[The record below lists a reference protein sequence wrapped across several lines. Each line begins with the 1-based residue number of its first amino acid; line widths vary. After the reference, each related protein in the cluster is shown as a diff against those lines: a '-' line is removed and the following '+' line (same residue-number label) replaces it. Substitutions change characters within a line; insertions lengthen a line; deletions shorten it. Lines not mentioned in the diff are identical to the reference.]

1 MGAIGIAAMGNVTA
15 RADDDGL
22 YAGLS
27 LGQIRQSINAQDP
40 VSYDPTSG
48 RFSPGVLVS
57 SSHDSLGGALSL
69 GYRLNQYFA
78 AELSFLNTGTAENTY
93 SFSNSASVVTASRVS
108 GPVLS
113 LLPSYSF
120 GGSFRGY
127 LRAGVLFAHKK
138 SSQATA
144 LGEFAITYGDTSWVG
159 GVGAEYSLSEHW
171 NMNLEYLRSGTLDE
185 PVGSS
190 DHLTAVTLGVNYKF

>member
-1 MGAIGIAAMGNVTA
+1 MGRRAKWVMVGIAAMGNVMA
-15 RADDDGL
+15 SADDNGL

-40 VSYDPTSG
+40 VSYDPISG
-48 RFSPGVLVS
+48 SFSPGVIVS
-57 SSHDSLGGALSL
+57 SSNDSLGGALSL

-93 SFSNSASVVTASRVS
+93 SLSNSVSVATSSRVS

-120 GGSFRGY
+120 GGDLRGY
-127 LRAGVLFAHKK
+127 LRAGVLFAHKR
-138 SSQATA
+138 SIQATA
-144 LGEFAITYGDTSWVG
+144 LGEFAITYGDTTWLG
-159 GVGAEYSLSEHW
+159 GVGADT
-171 NMNLEYLRSGTLDE
+171 RSANTGT
-185 PVGSS
+185 
-190 DHLTAVTLGVNYKF
+190 